1 MLAQSRGGYNSTYYC
16 CTELRLSLN
25 ISMVCT
31 FFFSEKEGRKLIA
44 YNTIGR
50 MSGMMVSGRNF
61 SVTKYVM
68 ADDIDDTQDPRY
80 HMRRRTIF

>member
-1 MLAQSRGGYNSTYYC
+1 
-16 CTELRLSLN
+16 
-25 ISMVCT
+25 
-31 FFFSEKEGRKLIA
+31 
-44 YNTIGR
+44 